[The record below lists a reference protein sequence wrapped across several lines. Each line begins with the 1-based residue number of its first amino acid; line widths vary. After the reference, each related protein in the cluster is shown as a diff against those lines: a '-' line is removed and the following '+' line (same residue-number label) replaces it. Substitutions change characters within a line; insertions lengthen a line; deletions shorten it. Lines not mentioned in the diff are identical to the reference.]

1 LFPMWLSR
9 IAIAIAATTLA
20 SCNSMVALFEEDYP
34 IDKVDDAYTAR
45 DSCLKWTVVMSDDGT
60 TDPAE
65 MGARVARSCGAEI
78 TALVLT
84 TDPNGDPVV
93 ARKINADSMFRATGY
108 VIKSRYAASAIA
120 QKR

>member
-1 LFPMWLSR
+1 MWHSR

-45 DSCLKWTVVMSDDGT
+45 DSCLKWTVVMIDDGT
-60 TDPAE
+60 TDSE
-65 MGARVARSCGAEI
+65 ETGARVARSCGAEI

-108 VIKSRYAASAIA
+108 VIRSRQAAEVA